1 MIQIIKNPATP
12 PKPPPRNNNETI
24 PEPEP
29 LQS

>member
-1 MIQIIKNPATP
+1 MIQIIKNPPTP